1 MGQGGKGKVQTS
13 SYLEQLNK
21 LLAASAPDH
30 VTIFCEAEP
39 GELQAVQA
47 SALGMIVSEFVANSI
62 KHAFAGDRAGEIKIS
77 LRRQEGAEGWLL
89 ECRDNGCGP
98 GAGARLE
105 QPAKKN
111 MVLIGPPGSGKG
123 TQAPII
129 KDKYSLCHLATGDLL
144 RAEVKAGSDLGKEA
158 EAVMNRGELVS
169 DELVLAI
176 VRSRLQNH
184 SGGWLLDGFP
194 RNLAQAEALD
204 ALLSELNQPLQSVL
218 LMELDDEELV
228 QRLLAR
234 GRADDNEEVIR
245 HRLSVYREQT
255 APLINHYEQRGQL
268 KRVLSTGTIEAVAE
282 QINAALA

>member
-1 MGQGGKGKVQTS
+1 MS
-13 SYLEQLNK
+13 HR
-21 LLAASAPDH
+21 LL
-30 VTIFCEAEP
+30 
-39 GELQAVQA
+39 
-47 SALGMIVSEFVANSI
+47 FV
-62 KHAFAGDRAGEIKIS
+62 
-77 LRRQEGAEGWLL
+77 
-89 ECRDNGCGP
+89 
-98 GAGARLE
+98 
-105 QPAKKN
+105 
-111 MVLIGPPGSGKG
+111 GPPGAGKG
-123 TQAPII
+123 TQAERLAA
-129 KDKYSLCHLATGDLL
+129 SHGLLHLSTGDLL

-255 APLINHYEQRGQL
+255 APLIDHYEQRGQL

>member
-1 MGQGGKGKVQTS
+1 MS
-13 SYLEQLNK
+13 HR
-21 LLAASAPDH
+21 LL
-30 VTIFCEAEP
+30 
-39 GELQAVQA
+39 
-47 SALGMIVSEFVANSI
+47 FV
-62 KHAFAGDRAGEIKIS
+62 
-77 LRRQEGAEGWLL
+77 
-89 ECRDNGCGP
+89 
-98 GAGARLE
+98 
-105 QPAKKN
+105 
-111 MVLIGPPGSGKG
+111 GPPGAGKG
-123 TQAPII
+123 TQAERLAA
-129 KDKYSLCHLATGDLL
+129 SHGLLHLSTGDLL

-245 HRLSVYREQT
+245 NRLSVYREQT

>member
-1 MGQGGKGKVQTS
+1 MS
-13 SYLEQLNK
+13 HR
-21 LLAASAPDH
+21 LL
-30 VTIFCEAEP
+30 
-39 GELQAVQA
+39 
-47 SALGMIVSEFVANSI
+47 FV
-62 KHAFAGDRAGEIKIS
+62 
-77 LRRQEGAEGWLL
+77 
-89 ECRDNGCGP
+89 
-98 GAGARLE
+98 
-105 QPAKKN
+105 
-111 MVLIGPPGSGKG
+111 GPPGAGKG
-123 TQAPII
+123 TQAERLAA
-129 KDKYSLCHLATGDLL
+129 SHGLLHLSTGDLL

-204 ALLSELNQPLQSVL
+204 SLLSELNQPLQSVL